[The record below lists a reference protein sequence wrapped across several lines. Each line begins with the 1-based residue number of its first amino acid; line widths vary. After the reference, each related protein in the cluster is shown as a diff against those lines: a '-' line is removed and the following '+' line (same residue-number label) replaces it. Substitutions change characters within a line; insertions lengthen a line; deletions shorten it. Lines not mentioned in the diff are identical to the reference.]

1 MFYKKV
7 VPRNFPKFRPATLLK
22 KSLWHKESTNPG
34 FWSSDGLRGES
45 AGGGKM
51 GTLVRNGLKRE
62 QSQKEN
68 MKW

>member
-1 MFYKKV
+1 MKSYNHQKQSTEVFYKKV

-45 AGGGKM
+45 AGGG
-51 GTLVRNGLKRE
+51 V
-62 QSQKEN
+62 
-68 MKW
+68 KWEHWSEMD